1 MRAKSIFLLLLAL
14 GCGLVA
20 SIGITQVMA
29 TRHPAGPATVE
40 TEAIFVAMKDIAM
53 GDPLTAQMVK
63 LEPWPKDKV
72 PAGAL
77 TRLEDIE
84 GRRPKG
90 PIPAGSPIVDNLLLG
105 KGITEAGAGAA
116 IPPGFRV
123 VPVKVDPVMGSA
135 NMMRPSDRVDVLVHV
150 KQDPAKGIPKTFTR
164 TILQDIKVFAVNDQ
178 FDVASAG
185 GDKSVAAKTIWLL
198 VTPEQ
203 AQTVMLATE
212 LGQVRLV
219 MRSPMDKEQRK
230 LEGEDPSRLLEGMV
244 DTTTSR
250 GASPEPEPSASDTSL
265 HDLLSMLGGQSAE
278 PKEEPP
284 PAPPP
289 PQAKNPSWTIRII
302 AGPQVTDAVLEAES
316 LADASQGAPPPR
328 WRVASTSEWSIP
340 GQGAPAGGLPRPFL
354 KPRPTPT
361 DPEPAKE
368 TNNK

>member
-1 MRAKSIFLLLLAL
+1 MRAKSILLLLLAL

-29 TRHPAGPATVE
+29 TRQAGVPGPVE
-40 TEAIFVAMKDIAM
+40 TESIFVAMKDIAM

-63 LEPWPKDKV
+63 LEPWPKDKI

-77 TRLEDIE
+77 SRLEDIE

-90 PIPAGSPIVDNLLLG
+90 PIPAGSPIVENLLLG
-105 KGITEAGAGAA
+105 KGITESGAGAA

-123 VPVKVDPVMGSA
+123 VPVKVDPVMGST

-150 KQDPAKGIPKTFTR
+150 RQDPAKGIPKTFTR

-178 FDVASAG
+178 FDVAAAS
-185 GDKSVAAKTIWLL
+185 GDKSMAAKTIWLL

-219 MRSPMDKEQRK
+219 MRSPTDKEQRK
-230 LEGEDPSRLLEGMV
+230 LEGEDPSKLLEGIV

-250 GASPEPEPSASDTSL
+250 GAEPEPKSGGDDPL
-265 HDLLSMLGGQSAE
+265 HDLLGMLAAQSSSE
-278 PKEEPP
+278 PKAEAAAQPV
-284 PAPPP
+284 APPP
-289 PQAKNPSWTIRII
+289 KNPSWTVRII
-302 AGPQVTDAVLEAES
+302 AGPQVTDAVLEADA
-316 LADASQGAPPPR
+316 LAATGGPDLQR
-328 WRVASTSEWSIP
+328 WRVASTSEWSMP
-340 GQGAPAGGLPRPFL
+340 GQGAAASPLPQPFH
-354 KPRPTPT
+354 KPRPKPT
-361 DPEPAKE
+361 DSEPAKE
-368 TNNK
+368 AKN

>member
-1 MRAKSIFLLLLAL
+1 MRAKSILLLLLAL

-29 TRHPAGPATVE
+29 TRQAATSGPVE
-40 TEAIFVAMKDIAM
+40 TESIFVAMKDIAM

-63 LEPWPKDKV
+63 LEPWPKDKI

-105 KGITEAGAGAA
+105 KGMTESGAGAA

-150 KQDPAKGIPKTFTR
+150 KQDAAKGIPKTFTR

-178 FDVASAG
+178 FDVAAAS
-185 GDKSVAAKTIWLL
+185 GDKSMAAKTIWLL

-230 LEGEDPSRLLEGMV
+230 LEGEDPSKLLEGIA

-250 GASPEPEPSASDTSL
+250 GAPPEPEPASDTSL
-265 HDLLSMLGGQSAE
+265 RDLLGMLGSQSPE
-278 PKEEPP
+278 PKEQPP
-284 PAPPP
+284 AEAAPAPP
-289 PQAKNPSWTIRII
+289 KNPSWTIRII

-316 LADASQGAPPPR
+316 LAAAGQGPGQPR
-328 WRVASTSEWSIP
+328 WRVASTSEWSMP
-340 GQGAPAGGLPRPFL
+340 GQGAGSSPLPAPFL
-354 KPRPTPT
+354 KPRPKPT
-361 DPEPAKE
+361 DTEPAKE
-368 TNNK
+368 TQK

>member
-1 MRAKSIFLLLLAL
+1 MRAKSLLLLLLAL

-29 TRHPAGPATVE
+29 TRQAGVPVPVE
-40 TEAIFVAMKDIAM
+40 TESIFVAMKDIAM

-63 LEPWPKDKV
+63 LEPWPKDKI

-77 TRLEDIE
+77 THLEDIE

-90 PIPAGSPIVDNLLLG
+90 PIPAGSPIVENLLLG
-105 KGITEAGAGAA
+105 KGITESGAGAA

-123 VPVKVDPVMGSA
+123 VPVKVDPVMGST

-150 KQDPAKGIPKTFTR
+150 RQDAAKGIPKTFTR
-164 TILQDIKVFAVNDQ
+164 TILQDVKVFAVNDQ
-178 FDVASAG
+178 FDVAAAS
-185 GDKSVAAKTIWLL
+185 GDKSMAAKTIWLL

-230 LEGEDPSRLLEGMV
+230 LEGEDPSKLLEGIA

-250 GASPEPEPSASDTSL
+250 GAEPEAKAATDDSL
-265 HDLLSMLGGQSAE
+265 HDLLGLLAAQSSFQPQPEPPAE
-278 PKEEPP
+278 PVSTPP
-284 PAPPP
+284 
-289 PQAKNPSWTIRII
+289 KNPSWTVRII
-302 AGPQVTDAVLEAES
+302 TGPQVTDAVLEADA
-316 LADASQGAPPPR
+316 LAATAGSDSQR
-328 WRVASTSEWSIP
+328 WRVASTSEWSMP
-340 GQGAPAGGLPRPFL
+340 GQGAASPPLPQPFL
-354 KPRPTPT
+354 KPRAKPT
-361 DPEPAKE
+361 DSEHARE
-368 TNNK
+368 TKD

>member
-29 TRHPAGPATVE
+29 TRQAAGPATVE
-40 TEAIFVAMKDIAM
+40 TESIFVAMKDIAM

-150 KQDPAKGIPKTFTR
+150 RQDPAKGIPKTFTR

-178 FDVASAG
+178 FDVASASG
-185 GDKSVAAKTIWLL
+185 EKSAVAKTIWLL

-230 LEGEDPSRLLEGMV
+230 LEGEDPSKLLEGMV

-250 GASPEPEPSASDTSL
+250 GASPEASEPASSDTSL
-265 HDLLSMLGGQSAE
+265 QDLLGMLGGQSAQ

-284 PAPPP
+284 APPP
-289 PQAKNPSWTIRII
+289 EAKNPSWTIRII

-316 LADASQGAPPPR
+316 LADASQGAPSPR
-328 WRVASTSEWSIP
+328 WRVASTSEWSMP
-340 GQGAPAGGLPRPFL
+340 GLGGAAGGLPPPFFRQRP
-354 KPRPTPT
+354 KPS

-368 TNNK
+368 SNNK

>member
-1 MRAKSIFLLLLAL
+1 MRAKSILLLLLAL

-29 TRHPAGPATVE
+29 TRQAAGPGPVE
-40 TEAIFVAMKDIAM
+40 TESIFVAMKDIAM

-63 LEPWPKDKV
+63 LEPWPKDKI

-90 PIPAGSPIVDNLLLG
+90 PIPAGSPIVDNMLLG

-135 NMMRPSDRVDVLVHV
+135 NMMRPSDRVDVLVHI

-178 FDVASAG
+178 FDVSAAS
-185 GDKSVAAKTIWLL
+185 GDKSMAAKTIWLL

-219 MRSPMDKEQRK
+219 MRSPVDKEQRK
-230 LEGEDPSRLLEGMV
+230 LEGEDPSKLLEGIV

-250 GASPEPEPSASDTSL
+250 GAAPEPQPSPNDAL
-265 HDLLSMLGGQSAE
+265 QDLLGMLAGQSAQ
-278 PKEEPP
+278 PKEEPQAE
-284 PAPPP
+284 PAPPSP
-289 PQAKNPSWTIRII
+289 KNPSWSIRII
-302 AGPQVTDAVLEAES
+302 AGPQVTDAVLEA
-316 LADASQGAPPPR
+316 QGSATAEDSRTAQR
-328 WRVASTSEWSIP
+328 WRVASTSEWSMP
-340 GQGAPAGGLPRPFL
+340 GQGASSPLPQPFL
-354 KPRPTPT
+354 KSRPK
-361 DPEPAKE
+361 PADSEAGKE
-368 TNNK
+368 TNK

>member
-1 MRAKSIFLLLLAL
+1 MRAKSILLLLLAL

-29 TRHPAGPATVE
+29 TRQAQSPGPVE
-40 TEAIFVAMKDIAM
+40 TESIFVAMKDIAM

-63 LEPWPKDKV
+63 LEPWPKDKI

-77 TRLEDIE
+77 TRLEDVE

-164 TILQDIKVFAVNDQ
+164 TILQDVKVFAVNDQ
-178 FDVASAG
+178 FDVSAAS
-185 GDKSVAAKTIWLL
+185 GDKSMAAKTIWLL

-230 LEGEDPSRLLEGMV
+230 LEGEDPSKLLEGIA
-244 DTTTSR
+244 DATTSR
-250 GASPEPEPSASDTSL
+250 GAAPEPVETSESSLRDLLGMLGAPSAQPT
-265 HDLLSMLGGQSAE
+265 
-278 PKEEPP
+278 EEPP
-284 PAPPP
+284 AEPAAPTTP
-289 PQAKNPSWTIRII
+289 KNPSWTIRII
-302 AGPQVTDAVLEAES
+302 AGPQITDAVLEAES
-316 LADASQGAPPPR
+316 LAQLGPEPGPPR
-328 WRVASTSEWSIP
+328 WRVASTSEWSMP
-340 GQGAPAGGLPRPFL
+340 GQGGSSLPVPQPFL
-354 KPRPTPT
+354 KPRPK
-361 DPEPAKE
+361 PADSAPPKE
-368 TNNK
+368 ANN